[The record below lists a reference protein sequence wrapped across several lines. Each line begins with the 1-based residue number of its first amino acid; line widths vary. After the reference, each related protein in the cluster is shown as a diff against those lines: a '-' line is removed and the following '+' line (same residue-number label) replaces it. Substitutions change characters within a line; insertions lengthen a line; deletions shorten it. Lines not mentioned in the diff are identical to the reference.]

1 MANKVVKRIKTIN
14 PANKVDF
21 LATSETITITITI
34 TIIVTIIVT
43 IILKNKI
50 SFTFLIY

>member
-34 TIIVTIIVT
+34 TIIVTII
-43 IILKNKI
+43 LKNKI